1 MRNPIRHLILI
12 PGDALDRAST
22 AFDDFDPAQDA
33 VAMVEVHDEIVRY
46 GNHRARVAQFLLAMR
61 AFARELTERGVRVLY
76 QRFDDAGALPSF
88 AQAFG
93 RLIEVEQPGKVIW
106 VEAGRHGLDA
116 ELAALCDDGEVAHEV
131 REDSHFMCP
140 RQQFDRWAQGR
151 SFFLMEHFYRVMRR
165 QHRILMDGDKPAGDR
180 WNFDA
185 DNRSAFSKSG
195 PGMIVPARRPERS
208 AEDLALLAQLET
220 LPGLNGTTAHFDWA
234 VTPAEAEAWLDDFL
248 ANHLKDFGTYQ
259 DAMWTG
265 APFVHH
271 SRLSAAMN
279 LKLLNPRTVVARAE
293 QAWREDRAPLHAV
306 EGFIRQII
314 GWREYIRGIYW
325 VKMPSYEHLNHLRAE
340 TPLPPMYWDGKT
352 QMRCMQDV
360 VGQLLD
366 HAYAHHIQRLMVA
379 GLFAQLL
386 AVRPVEIHEWFMAYF
401 VDSVEWV
408 TLPNVIGMSQFADGG
423 IVGSKPYIA
432 TGKYVDRQSNYCRE
446 CHFRPD
452 VSVGDRACP
461 MTTLYWDF
469 LDRHQ
474 DEFAEHPRL
483 GLQVK
488 NVRKKSGVEMDAIRE
503 LAMDVRARAA
513 AGTL

>member
-1 MRNPIRHLILI
+1 MRHPIRHLILI
-12 PGDALDRAST
+12 PGDALDRASS
-22 AFDDFDPAQDA
+22 AFNGFDPAQDA

-61 AFARELTERGVRVLY
+61 AFARELAERGVRVLY
-76 QRFDDAGALPSF
+76 QRFDDADALPAF
-88 AQAFG
+88 DQAFG
-93 RLIEVEQPGKVIW
+93 RLVEVEKPKKVIW
-106 VEAGRHGLDA
+106 VETGRHGLDD
-116 ELAALCDDGEVAHEV
+116 ELAALCERREVVHEV
-131 REDSHFMCP
+131 RPDGHFLCT
-140 RQQFDRWAQGR
+140 RQQFAQWADGR
-151 SFFLMEHFYRVMRR
+151 SFFLMEHFYRVVRR

-180 WNFDA
+180 WNYDA

-195 PGMIVPARRPERS
+195 PGLIVPARRSERS
-208 AEDLALLAQLET
+208 DEELALLAQLET

-234 VTPAEAEAWLDDFL
+234 VTPAEAEVWLDDFI
-248 ANHLKDFGTYQ
+248 ANHLHDFGTYQ

-265 APFVHH
+265 SPFLHH

-279 LKLLNPRTVVARAE
+279 LKLLDPRTVVGRAE

-325 VKMPSYEHLNHLRAE
+325 VKMPGYEHLNHLGAA
-340 TPLPPMYWDGKT
+340 TPLPPMYWNGKT
-352 QMRCMQDV
+352 EMRCMQDV

-386 AVRPVEIHEWFMAYF
+386 AVRPMEIHEWFMAYF

-452 VSVGDRACP
+452 VAIGDRACP

-474 DEFAEHPRL
+474 NEFADHPRL

-488 NVRKKSGVEMDAIRE
+488 NVRRKSDVEMEAIRV
-503 LAMDVRARAA
+503 LAVEIRERAA

>member
-1 MRNPIRHLILI
+1 MQHTTRHLILI
-12 PGDALDRAST
+12 PGDALDRTSA
-22 AFDDFDPAQDA
+22 AFDHFDPELDA

-61 AFARELTERGVRVLY
+61 AFARELTARGVRVLY
-76 QRFDDAGALPSF
+76 QRFDDADALPSF
-88 AQAFG
+88 GQAFG
-93 RLIEVEQPGKVIW
+93 QLIAVEQPGKVIW
-106 VEAGRHGLDA
+106 VEASRHGLDA
-116 ELAALCDDGEVAHEV
+116 ELAALCDGCEVAYEV
-131 REDSHFMCP
+131 LEDRHFMCP
-140 RQQFDRWAQGR
+140 RQQFDRWAEGR
-151 SFFLMEHFYRVMRR
+151 TFFLMEHFYRVMRR
-165 QHRILMDGDKPAGDR
+165 QHNILMDGDKPAGDR
-180 WNFDA
+180 WNFDF

-195 PGMIVPARRPERS
+195 PGLIVPARKPERS
-208 AEDLALLAQLET
+208 PDDLALLAQLES

-234 VTPAEAEAWLDDFL
+234 VTTAEAEAWLDDFL
-248 ANHLKDFGTYQ
+248 ENHLKDFGTYQ

-340 TPLPPMYWDGKT
+340 TPLPPMFWDGKT

-401 VDSVEWV
+401 VDSAEWV

-423 IVGSKPYIA
+423 IVGSKPYVA

-446 CHFRPD
+446 CHFKPD
-452 VSVGDRACP
+452 VAVGDRACP
-461 MTTLYWDF
+461 MTTLYWEF

-474 DEFAEHPRL
+474 DEFAAHPRL

-488 NVRKKSGVEMDAIRE
+488 NVRRKSSVEMEAIRSS
-503 LAMDVRARAA
+503 AVDVRARAA